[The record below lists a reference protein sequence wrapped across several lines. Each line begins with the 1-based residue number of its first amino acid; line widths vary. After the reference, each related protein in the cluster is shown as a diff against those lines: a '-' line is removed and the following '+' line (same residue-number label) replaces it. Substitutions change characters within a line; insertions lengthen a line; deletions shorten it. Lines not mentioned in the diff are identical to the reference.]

1 MLEKMSF
8 KEMISA
14 LDGAA
19 GRLIIP
25 AFMNPAAKEAKEMI
39 LKVSVS
45 LGEWAQE
52 FETEGCLKEEN

>member
-14 LDGAA
+14 LDEAA

-39 LKVSVS
+39 LKVSAS

-52 FETEGCLKEEN
+52 VEMKDEGKD